1 MQKKSLDLEREKDKY
16 TKDVTEKTKSIA
28 ELQARIAQLDLDDS
42 REAQAEKRK
51 LQEQLAEEQ
60 ADLAETQADHAY
72 EATSDMLDNMAD
84 AYEDEKNKEIEILQ
98 DSISSAEKIYQ
109 MAIDRIDNHWSTL
122 YDDLLEEQPTPF
134 VQKCA

>member
-1 MQKKSLDLEREKDKY
+1 MTAVRLKQ
-16 TKDVTEKTKSIA
+16 
-28 ELQARIAQLDLDDS
+28 
-42 REAQAEKRK
+42 KRK

-84 AYEDEKNKEIEILQ
+84 AYEKEKQKEIEILE

-109 MAIDRIDNHWSTL
+109 LAIDRINNHWDTL
-122 YDDLLEEQPTPF
+122 YDDLIN
-134 VQKCA
+134 